1 MMKFLFDIFPVIFFF
16 IAYNRAE
23 KYPEGSKEL
32 ANQFL
37 SHFTSGD
44 GISLQM
50 APILLAT
57 ALTIFASVLQIGYL
71 LLRRKKIDVMLW
83 VAFSIV
89 TVFGGLTIYFQNDT
103 FIKVKVTILY
113 GCFAFSFLFGQYVL
127 KKNLLKSL
135 MGKEI
140 QMPDVVWAKLS
151 LIWAGC
157 FIFMGGLNLYVAFNY
172 TQSQWVSYKLYSH
185 FALSVFLVIVLS
197 FFLAK
202 YIEDPDDSTI

>member
-1 MMKFLFDIFPVIFFF
+1 MMKFLFDLFPVIFFF

-57 ALTIFASVLQIGYL
+57 ALAIVASMLQIAYL
-71 LLRRKKIDVMLW
+71 LLRKKKIDVMLW

-103 FIKVKVTILY
+103 FIKVKVTLIFW
-113 GCFAFSFLFGQYVL
+113 CFAFGFLFGQYYL
-127 KKNLLKSL
+127 KKNLLKAA

-140 QMPDVVWAKLS
+140 QMPEEAWATLS
-151 LIWAGC
+151 LIWTGY
-157 FIFMGGLNLYVAFNY
+157 FLLMGALNLYVAFNY
-172 TQSQWVSYKLYSH
+172 TQSEWVSYKLYSQ
-185 FALSVFLVIVLS
+185 FALPVFVIAQA

-202 YIEDPDDSTI
+202 HIEEPNDSTT